1 MEQQTRTYRWAD
13 PHEMHKR
20 GRALS
25 GLEFMRLLASDDL
38 GRTPMMATLAYTF
51 VAVDEGYVESEC
63 RPGPAPRSRHRR
75 LPAVPDRFLSH
86 PVAEPTG

>member
-25 GLEFMRLLASDDL
+25 GLEFIRLLTSDEL
-38 GRTPMMATLAYTF
+38 GRTPMMATLAYAF
-51 VAVDEGYVESEC
+51 VAVDEATSSSSAG
-63 RPGPAPRSRHRR
+63 RDR
-75 LPAVPDRFLSH
+75 LLAHATAGCLLF
-86 PVAEPTG
+86 PTDF